1 MVLGTTGASFLG
13 NILTGNVTIGAGE
26 GTVRECKDF

>member
-1 MVLGTTGASFLG
+1 MILGTTGASLLG